1 MGDNETLAMLYV
13 LFTWLLL
20 IHTMEEIAHGIFE
33 LEIGRVKMNRQK
45 YLRAAS
51 GITTINLGTLA
62 LIIVDSRIGLCR
74 YFHYCRLWH
83 PASPGAHCGLP
94 AGGKKS

>member
-1 MGDNETLAMLYV
+1 MGDNETLALLHV

-20 IHTMEEIAHGIFE
+20 IHTLEEIAQGIFE

-45 YLRAAS
+45 YLRATS

-62 LIIVDSRIGLCR
+62 LIIAGSRIGLCR
-74 YFHYCRLWH
+74 YFHCLCLWH
-83 PASPGAHCGLP
+83 PPGPGAHCGLP
-94 AGGKKS
+94 AGGRQG